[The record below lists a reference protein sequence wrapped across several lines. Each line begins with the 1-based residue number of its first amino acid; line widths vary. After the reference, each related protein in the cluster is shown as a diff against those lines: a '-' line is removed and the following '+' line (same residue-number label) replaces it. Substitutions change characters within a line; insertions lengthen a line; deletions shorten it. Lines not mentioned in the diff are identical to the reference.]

1 MTTIF
6 GAVFISF
13 WLTFLITIPVIQLA
27 KKYGL
32 VDDRLKRKHPAHTHY
47 GIIPRGGGISIYLGI
62 LITTL
67 FFIYL
72 NHIIFGI
79 LIGGFLIAIMGILDD
94 YFDLSPYSRFI
105 FNIIIAGIVISFGLG
120 IPYISNPFGGIIK
133 LDNIVMTIHFFG
145 KHKFLLISNLAAIIW
160 LVTLMNFVN
169 WSKGVDG
176 QMPGFVFITALFL
189 GILSFRSPAHNISQQ
204 SVILLAFITAG
215 CFAGFLPFNFYP
227 QKIMPGYGGGAL
239 AGFFLGVLSI
249 LSFGKFGTLILI
261 LSIPF
266 IDAIYVILNRL
277 KNFKSPFRADASH
290 FHHRLLEIG
299 WGRRRITFFYWLV
312 SFLFGTTSLFL
323 YGNQKIF
330 ALMGISISLAV
341 FILIINRI
349 KETHA
354 KI

>member
-1 MTTIF
+1 MIAIF
-6 GAVFISF
+6 GALFISF

-32 VDDRLKRKHPAHTHY
+32 VDDKSKRKHPAHTHH
-47 GIIPRGGGISIYLGI
+47 GIIPRGGGIPIYLGI
-62 LITTL
+62 FITTL

-72 NHIIFGI
+72 NYIIIGI
-79 LIGGFLIAIMGILDD
+79 LIGGFLIVVMGILDD

-105 FNIIIAGIVISFGLG
+105 FNIIIAGIVVSFGLG
-120 IPYISNPFGGIIK
+120 IPYISNPFGGIIR
-133 LDNIVMTIHFFG
+133 LDNIAITINFLG
-145 KHKFLLISNLAAIIW
+145 EHKFLLISNLTAIIW
-160 LVTLMNFVN
+160 IITLMNFVN

-189 GILSFRSPAHNISQQ
+189 GIIAFRFPSHNISQQ
-204 SVILLAFITAG
+204 SVVFLAFITAG

-239 AGFFLGVLSI
+239 AGFFLSVLSI

-266 IDAIYVILNRL
+266 IDAIYVIFNRL
-277 KNFKSPFRADASH
+277 KNFKSPFWADASH

-299 WGRRRITFFYWLV
+299 WGRRRITFFYWFV
-312 SFLFGTTSLFL
+312 SFLFGVTSLFL
-323 YGNQKIF
+323 YGYQKIF
-330 ALMGISISLAV
+330 AFMGISISLAV

-349 KETHA
+349 KKHA
-354 KI
+354 QI